1 MFIQFNYGD
10 PSEYVRDAIGDFLAS
25 EVEDIHAA
33 EIVGR
38 LTGWGSWV
46 DAETGVRYTEQ
57 SGSLQFVVDAD
68 AYEAADVTT
77 LGRVIGLIAR
87 QAAAAF
93 DQDEVAVLY
102 G

>member
-10 PSEYVRDAIGDFLAS
+10 PNSVVRDRIGDFLAA
-25 EVEDIHAA
+25 EVEDIDNA

-57 SGSLQFVVDAD
+57 SGSLQFVVEVEERL
-68 AYEAADVTT
+68 EATV
-77 LGRVIGLIAR
+77 REVVELIAR
-87 QAAAAF
+87 QAAEGF
-93 DQDEVAVLY
+93 KQDEVAVLH